1 MMKISVVIPV
11 YNEQGSL
18 DELTKRLIST
28 LEGMEKPFEI
38 IYVNDG
44 STDGSE
50 EQLNRLS
57 KADPRVISL
66 HFRRNFG
73 QTAAMMAGFDHASGE
88 VVVTMDA
95 DLQNEPEDIPR
106 LVAEL
111 EQGYDL
117 CSGWRASR
125 QDKALTRV
133 WPSKVANWLI
143 SKLTGVRLHDYGCS
157 LKAYRREVLSGI
169 QLHGEMHRFIPIYA
183 SLNGAK
189 VTEIRVN
196 HNPRT
201 TGESSYGLE
210 RIFKVGLDLIVV
222 KFLYHYS
229 RKPIY
234 FFGGFAMLF
243 LTASFLAGLFAFYLK
258 YWAGRNLVRTPLP
271 NLIVLTGVIGVVC
284 ILMGLLA
291 EMIMRTYYETQNKKS
306 YAIKDCNGLSPAGTV
321 HPQTQETPVSDQV
334 EKRAGDHPPNVNG
347 AAPEAPGPPLARL
360 ASKK

>member
-1 MMKISVVIPV
+1 MKVSVVIPV
-11 YNEQGSL
+11 FNERDCL
-18 DELTKRLIST
+18 DELARRLTQT
-28 LEGMEKPFEI
+28 LSGLAVDYEVIFI
-38 IYVNDG
+38 NDG

-50 EQLNRLS
+50 EKLDQLSRADRRLR
-57 KADPRVISL
+57 AV

-73 QTAAMMAGFDHASGE
+73 QTAAMMAGFDQARGE

-106 LVAEL
+106 LLAEL
-111 EQGYDL
+111 EKGYDL
-117 CSGWRASR
+117 CSGWRAAR
-125 QDKALTRV
+125 RDRALTRV
-133 WPSKVANWLI
+133 WPSKIANWMI

-157 LKAYRREVLSGI
+157 LKAYRREVLNGI
-169 QLHGEMHRFIPIYA
+169 QLHGEMHRFIPIYV

-189 VTEIRVN
+189 VTEIPVN

-201 TGESSYGLE
+201 TGKSSYGLE
-210 RIFKVGLDLIVV
+210 RIYKVGLDLIVI

-243 LTASFLAGLFAFYLK
+243 LTASFLATVFAIFLK
-258 YWAGRNLVRTPLP
+258 LWGGRNLVRTPLP
-271 NLIVLTGVIGVVC
+271 QLIVLTGIIGVIC

-306 YAIKDCNGLSPAGTV
+306 YAVKNSNGLCPAEALVLPEGAV
-321 HPQTQETPVSDQV
+321 PAQ
-334 EKRAGDHPPNVNG
+334 AGENKADEPALDEG
-347 AAPEAPGPPLARL
+347 GPPRAPDSTLTRL
-360 ASKK
+360 ASNK